1 MGSSGFVAGVP
12 NEYPEEAGL
21 ESSGFVGE
29 ALGVPNKYPEEAVLG
44 SSGFVAGALGV
55 PNEITEEAGGGAKE
69 DPSAGV
75 ALVAPNEATGL
86 ASVLGGGTPKEKPA
100 PGAPK
105 ENPAEVIF
113 PGSEVE
119 GALGGGFGAP
129 G

>member
-1 MGSSGFVAGVP
+1 M
-12 NEYPEEAGL
+12 
-21 ESSGFVGE
+21 ESSGFDVE

-86 ASVLGGGTPKEKPA
+86 ASAPGGGTPKEKPA

-113 PGSEVE
+113 LGSEVE